1 MFDTVLFTS
10 RSSKKRDDNF
20 IVVSVVVIILSSIY
34 KSFDDDH
41 PSLLEN
47 MLKDDRSWRMAFEVD
62 GHI

>member
-1 MFDTVLFTS
+1 MFDTGLFTS
-10 RSSKKRDDNF
+10 RSSTKRDDNF